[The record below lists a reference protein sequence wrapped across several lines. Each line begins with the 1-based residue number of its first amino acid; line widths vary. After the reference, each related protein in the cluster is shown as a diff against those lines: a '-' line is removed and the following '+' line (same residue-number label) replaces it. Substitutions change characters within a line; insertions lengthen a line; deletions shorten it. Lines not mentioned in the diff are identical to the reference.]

1 MKYLTFLI
9 LVFISNISLAH
20 SSATFHFQEVSAV
33 PINIAIAIVFL
44 SLLLIFLREKK
55 KP

>member
-9 LVFISNISLAH
+9 LVFISNISLAQ
-20 SSATFHFQEVSAV
+20 SSAAFHFHEASSV
-33 PINIAIAIVFL
+33 PIHIAIAIVFL
-44 SLLLIFLREKK
+44 SLLRIFLRGKK

>member
-20 SSATFHFQEVSAV
+20 SSTNFHLHEESALQ
-33 PINIAIAIVFL
+33 IHIAIAIVFL
-44 SLLLIFLREKK
+44 SLLLIFLSENKK
-55 KP
+55 S